1 MILFFLSLHAPN
13 LGYCYEMNFKQVYR
27 VVNESFVVR
36 KVQEE
41 MVLVPLVK
49 NVADM
54 TSVITL
60 NDTAASI
67 IEQLD
72 GIKPLDEVILQLLA
86 TYNVNE
92 ELLKKD
98 VTIFVTDA
106 LRNGV
111 IEPIT

>member
-1 MILFFLSLHAPN
+1 
-13 LGYCYEMNFKQVYR
+13 MNFKQVYR
-27 VVNESFVVR
+27 VVNESFVIR

-41 MVLVPLVK
+41 MVLVPLVN

-67 IEQLD
+67 IEHLD
-72 GIKPLDEVILQLLA
+72 GIKTLDAVILQLLA
-86 TYNVNE
+86 TYNVNK

-106 LRNGV
+106 LSKGI
-111 IEPIT
+111 IEPIA

>member
-1 MILFFLSLHAPN
+1 
-13 LGYCYEMNFKQVYR
+13 MNFKQVYR
-27 VVNESFVVR
+27 VVNESFVIR

-41 MVLVPLVK
+41 MVLVPLVN

-67 IEQLD
+67 IEHLD
-72 GIKPLDEVILQLLA
+72 GIKTLDAVILQLLV

-106 LRNGV
+106 LSKGI
-111 IEPIT
+111 IEPIA

>member
-1 MILFFLSLHAPN
+1 MD
-13 LGYCYEMNFKQVYR
+13 FKQVYR
-27 VVNESFVVR
+27 VVNESFVIR

-41 MVLVPLVK
+41 MVLVPLVN

-67 IEQLD
+67 IEHLD
-72 GIKPLDEVILQLLA
+72 GKRTIDEVVLQLLA
-86 TYNVNE
+86 TYNVNK

-98 VTIFVTDA
+98 VTIFITDA
-106 LRNGV
+106 LSKGV
-111 IEPIT
+111 IEPIA

>member
-1 MILFFLSLHAPN
+1 MD
-13 LGYCYEMNFKQVYR
+13 FKQVYR

-41 MVLVPLVK
+41 MVLVPLVN

-60 NDTAASI
+60 NETAASI
-67 IEQLD
+67 IEHLD
-72 GIKPLDEVILQLLA
+72 GKRTINEVVLQLLA
-86 TYNVNE
+86 TYNVNK

-106 LRNGV
+106 LSKGV
-111 IEPIT
+111 IEPIA